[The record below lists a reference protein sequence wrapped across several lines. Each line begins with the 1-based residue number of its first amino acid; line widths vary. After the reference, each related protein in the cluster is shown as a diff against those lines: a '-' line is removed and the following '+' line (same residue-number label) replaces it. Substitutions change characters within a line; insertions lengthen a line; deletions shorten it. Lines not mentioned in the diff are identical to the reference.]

1 MYEKYFDSKSQEKMR
16 DVFLQLSKRGVIKT
30 YEKNSIIRT
39 NKGRS
44 FCIVVEGKLKQSIN
58 SVEGEEKILYILQS
72 GEIFGEMDYF
82 AGGENQLIV
91 KTLEK
96 SKVSFINEEVMER
109 VLIENPIIYRNI
121 IHSIIRKFRIVMFQM
136 GNMAFGDAQGKVAD
150 TIIRLYSQGGIDELE
165 RKVVNEKL
173 THEEIAKLIGCSRVT
188 VTRALNKFKDNGLIE
203 IKEGMVIIKD
213 IAGLRKYIKWR

>member
-39 NKGRS
+39 NKGKS

-96 SKVSFINEEVMER
+96 SKVSFVNEEVMEKI
-109 VLIENPIIYRNI
+109 LIENPVIYRNI

-165 RKVVNEKL
+165 GKVVNEKL

-188 VTRALNKFKDNGLIE
+188 VTRGLNKFKDNGLIE

-213 IAGLRKYIKWR
+213 IAGLKKYIKWR

>member
-30 YEKNSIIRT
+30 YEKNSVIRT
-39 NKGRS
+39 NKEKS

-96 SKVSFINEEVMER
+96 SKISFINEEVMEK
-109 VLIENPIIYRNI
+109 VLIENPVIYRNI

-136 GNMAFGDAQGKVAD
+136 GNMAFADAQGKVAD
-150 TIIRLYSQGGIDELE
+150 TIIRLYSQGGIDEVE
-165 RKVVNEKL
+165 GKVVNEKL

-203 IKEGMVIIKD
+203 IREGMVIIKD
-213 IAGLRKYIKWR
+213 IAGLKKYIKWR

>member
-39 NKGRS
+39 NKGKC

-96 SKVSFINEEVMER
+96 SKVSFINEEIMER

-121 IHSIIRKFRIVMFQM
+121 IHSIIRKFRIVMFQA

-150 TIIRLYSQGGIDELE
+150 TIIRLYSQGSIDELE
-165 RKVVNEKL
+165 GKVVSEKL

-213 IAGLRKYIKWR
+213 IVGLKKYIKWR